1 MRNAI
6 HITLNAKRLTLNT
19 RTWRIA
25 YSVVLLAYLA
35 SSVIYAAE
43 TGKIA
48 GRVIDATTNQPLI
61 GVNVVVENTELGA
74 PTDVNGRY
82 LITNVRVGTYS
93 VLASCMGYEPVV
105 VNGILVL
112 PDQTATIDFKLNPT
126 VFQIGKPIEVT
137 AVKQVYIRT
146 ATATTHVSSAEDFN
160 RLPVLTLTQLVGLSA
175 GVFQDERTGWTHIRG
190 GRFDDVAYFIDGVQS
205 QDALYG
211 TLWSSPRP
219 TTDAIKEV
227 IIITG
232 GFDPEYGEAMSG
244 VIQTITK
251 EGGEQIEGRLRT
263 LTDAIFPR
271 TDYNFGFLKMGASLG
286 GAIPGIKRLRYFLS
300 SERLHTPA
308 DAEVKYR
315 VKSPRDE
322 YTAEGKLTYKLP
334 KTTLTIYGYNSS
346 YQWQGFS
353 NSYQFWLEHNYAN
366 RVRSN
371 KADFSLNH
379 MLSQVTILTF
389 KTGWFNTELMRT
401 MRDKTLEAAKP
412 DNWFW
417 KSYKFKAEDF
427 VFGKDTVIVEGETI
441 PPDPEVRILKL
452 YKLKEVVRGDT
463 EDLFIQSEYWHNNPY
478 GVYNLF
484 VGKGDNR
491 IWHYRSTDNLYIKG
505 DITHNVRK
513 IHEFKAGID
522 IKRYQLTE
530 LTNSLPWDPNPF
542 WEAYTYYP
550 ITGAAYIQ
558 DRADFENLVVRGG
571 LRLDYLDAN
580 VWKKLYPDSV
590 LNRDTVPVSMKLRI
604 SPRLGISFPITDRIK
619 FRFSYGHFFKNPI
632 FSDLYESL
640 KALKNLD
647 IIRRGN
653 IIVGNPDLGAEK
665 TIAYET
671 GFDAQLTDYLGFDLT
686 AFYKDVFDLIG
697 TRPVPALPMSYT
709 TYYNVEY
716 GRILGFEVGFNKAL
730 MNYWQTRLSY
740 TFQIAKGTAATAT
753 DWYFRGGTPIQVD
766 YYLDHDQRHSASLDL
781 GLVFPPDYEISVMR
795 DLNISGIGRFGTGLP
810 YTPTDLKGNQTGNV
824 NSARYPSEFT
834 ADTRISKVIILGK
847 LNFNIS
853 LDITN
858 MLNTLSVSNVNT
870 VTGSPS
876 NSGRVISQGEFG
888 RGMVV
893 GDQYYNAARDAN
905 HDGYITQYEEYRAYI
920 KAYEAI
926 QNPPTNYGP
935 PRKMKLGINVSF

>member
-1 MRNAI
+1 M
-6 HITLNAKRLTLNT
+6 
-19 RTWRIA
+19 
-25 YSVVLLAYLA
+25 
-35 SSVIYAAE
+35 
-43 TGKIA
+43 
-48 GRVIDATTNQPLI
+48 
-61 GVNVVVENTELGA
+61 
-74 PTDVNGRY
+74 
-82 LITNVRVGTYS
+82 
-93 VLASCMGYEPVV
+93 
-105 VNGILVL
+105 
-112 PDQTATIDFKLNPT
+112 
-126 VFQIGKPIEVT
+126 
-137 AVKQVYIRT
+137 
-146 ATATTHVSSAEDFN
+146 
-160 RLPVLTLTQLVGLSA
+160 
-175 GVFQDERTGWTHIRG
+175 
-190 GRFDDVAYFIDGVQS
+190 AYFIDGVQS

-244 VIQTITK
+244 VIQTVTK
-251 EGGEQIEGRLRT
+251 EGGEQMEGRCRT

-271 TDYNFGFLKMGASLG
+271 ADYNFGYMKGGVSLG
-286 GAIPGIKRLRYFLS
+286 GAIPGLRRLRYFLS
-300 SERLHTPA
+300 GERIHTPF
-308 DAEVKYR
+308 DAGVKYR
-315 VKSPRDE
+315 VPSPRE
-322 YTAEGKLTYKLP
+322 VYTAEGKLTYKLP
-334 KTTLTIYGYNSS
+334 KTTLTVYGYNSS

-353 NSYQFWLEHNYAN
+353 NSYQFWLDHVYAN

-371 KADFSLNH
+371 KLDFSLNH
-379 MLSQVTILTF
+379 MLTGVTIVTF
-389 KTGWFNTELMRT
+389 KTGWFNTKLMRT
-401 MRDKTLEAAKP
+401 QRDKAIESG
-412 DNWFW
+412 DWFW
-417 KSYKFKAEDF
+417 NTYKFKAEDF
-427 VFGKDTVIVEGETI
+427 VFGKNDTVIDGETI
-441 PPDPEVRILKL
+441 PADPELRTLKL
-452 YKLKEVVRGDT
+452 YKLKEVVNGDT
-463 EDLFIQSEYWHNNPY
+463 QDLFIQSEYWHNNPY

-484 VGKGDNR
+484 VGKGDYR
-491 IWHYRSTDNLYIKG
+491 LWHYRSTENIYVKG

-513 IHEFKAGID
+513 IHELKVGID
-522 IKRYQLTE
+522 IKRYSLTE

-550 ITGAAYIQ
+550 VTGAVYIQ
-558 DRADFENLVVRGG
+558 DRADFENIVVRGG

-590 LNRDTVPVSMKLRI
+590 LNRDTVPVEMKLRV
-604 SPRLGISFPITDRIK
+604 SPRLGISFPITERIK
-619 FRFSYGHFFKNPI
+619 FRFSYGHFFKNPV

-686 AFYKDVFDLIG
+686 AFYKDVFDLVG

-716 GRILGFEVGFNKAL
+716 GRILGFEIGFNKSLA
-730 MNYWQTRLSY
+730 NYWQTRISY
-740 TFQIAKGTAATAT
+740 TLQVAKGTAATAT

-766 YYLDHDQRHSASLDL
+766 YYLDHDQRHSASIDL
-781 GLVFPPDYEISVMR
+781 GFIFPGDFSISAMKDASVS
-795 DLNISGIGRFGTGLP
+795 LIGRYGTGLP
-810 YTPTDLKGNQTGNV
+810 YTPTDLKGNQTGDV

-834 ADTRISKVIILGK
+834 ADARIAKSINLGR
-847 LNFNIS
+847 LSFDIS

-858 MLNTLSVSNVNT
+858 LLNTLTVSNVST

-876 NSGRVISQGEFG
+876 NNGTVITFGQFSG
-888 RGMVV
+888 GMVV
-893 GDQYYNAARDAN
+893 GDQYYNAARDKN
-905 HDGYITQYEEYRAYI
+905 HDGYLTRKEEYDAYI

-935 PRKMKLGINVSF
+935 PRKMKLGINLSF